1 LVLAQRIASLGLSAR
16 SGAGIKVRQPLAKV
30 LVHVNVGRAELSDD
44 LIAIVLDELNIKAF
58 NFVEEAGELVSYRIL
73 PNNKLLGPKF
83 GAQFPEVR
91 AALAGLDPGEV
102 ASKVE
107 GGEMVTILL
116 GGEPVYLAPE
126 EILVETQPAE
136 GLAVAADK
144 MVTVAVDSVIT
155 PDLRAEGLAREIVR
169 RIQAQRKNADF
180 NIEDR
185 ITTYYLA
192 EGDLAGV
199 FRDWSEY
206 IKAETLT
213 IELVAGESAPEAYTE
228 THQVEGMEF
237 TIGVQQV
244 MI

>member
-1 LVLAQRIASLGLSAR
+1 MSADLAAR
-16 SGAGIKVRQPLAKV
+16 TVDFK
-30 LVHVNVGRAELSDD
+30 
-44 LIAIVLDELNIKAF
+44 
-58 NFVEEAGELVSYRIL
+58 AGERNVFFH
-73 PNNKLLGPKF
+73 LLTACNLSCQHCYINPPQHGTETLSTESVLKWLRLF
-83 GAQFPEVR
+83 ARPEQQTN
-91 AALAGLDPGEV
+91 L
-102 ASKVE
+102 
-107 GGEMVTILL
+107 ILL